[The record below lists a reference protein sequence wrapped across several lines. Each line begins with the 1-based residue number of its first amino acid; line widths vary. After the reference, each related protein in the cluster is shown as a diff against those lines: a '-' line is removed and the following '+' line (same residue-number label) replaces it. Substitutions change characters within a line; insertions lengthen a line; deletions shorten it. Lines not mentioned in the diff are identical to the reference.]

1 MAYGYECRICGG
13 TVDNNEYD
21 FVADMCKE
29 CAVEKEQEEIRS
41 AEVARIMKMD
51 YKQMRL
57 EDLVSSG
64 Y

>member
-29 CAVEKEQEEIRS
+29 CAMEKEQEEIRS